1 MSQITANYFGKMSQ
15 ISSPVCLSPI
25 FIADFPSVGDKL
37 LRRLAGF
44 TQKTQESMQFLRIFG
59 MKNVN
64 LLPFFGMKNVRNDD
78 NLKYSYN
85 LSSKNYNFGYNTI
98 NYNAHILAKML
109 HLQQKC

>member
-1 MSQITANYFGKMSQ
+1 
-15 ISSPVCLSPI
+15 
-25 FIADFPSVGDKL
+25 
-37 LRRLAGF
+37 
-44 TQKTQESMQFLRIFG
+44 MQFLRIFG

-98 NYNAHILAKML
+98 NYIAHRLAFLLQMQQFLPICEQFILWKTEKL
-109 HLQQKC
+109 FDGFQRY